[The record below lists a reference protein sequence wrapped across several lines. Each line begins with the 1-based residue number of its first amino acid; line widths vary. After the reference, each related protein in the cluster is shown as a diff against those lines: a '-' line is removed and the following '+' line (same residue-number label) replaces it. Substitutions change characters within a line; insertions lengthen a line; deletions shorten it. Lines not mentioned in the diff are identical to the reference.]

1 MKKLKLIFIIFFL
14 VLLGCYENQKIHDY
28 NLIPLPNQ
36 IIIEE
41 GKLELNSIQE
51 IITSLDSPRIIK
63 ATNELKN
70 VLSTIS
76 NESIKISSD
85 INSSN
90 ISIHIKS
97 NTSIEDKG
105 ESYNL
110 SINRR
115 GITLESP
122 SEEGIYRGITSLK
135 QIILISSG
143 QNDTSIPFGDIND
156 HASYSYRGAM
166 LDVARHFF
174 DTNDVKRYID
184 ILSFYK
190 INHLH
195 LHLTDD
201 QGWRIEIKKWPKL
214 TTIGAEKEVGGTPG
228 GFYTQEEYID
238 IVNYAHDHFITIV
251 PEVDIPGHTNAALAS
266 YSELNCNGI
275 SPEIYT
281 GIEVG
286 FSTLCAQNDITY
298 KFLENVIDEIS
309 VITPGPY
316 FHVGGD
322 ESDVTSKEDFIQMM
336 DSVVLY
342 AKQNNKKPI
351 TWDNNNKTA
360 DIAQYWN
367 NESKKNVIG
376 KSKEIIYSPA
386 SHAYLDMKYDSLSP
400 YGLNWAG
407 YTSVKDAYEWDP
419 KYFSDSLDEIK
430 TLGIEAPIWTETV
443 SNFDELSYLVFPR
456 ILGHAEIG
464 WTNSKLREWDKY
476 KLRMKKHIIH
486 LKSLGINL
494 KD

>member
-1 MKKLKLIFIIFFL
+1 MKKLKLISIIFFL
-14 VLLGCYENQKIHDY
+14 VLIGCNENQHIHDY

-51 IITSLDSPRIIK
+51 IITSLDSPRLIK

-90 ISIHIKS
+90 IPIHIKS

-122 SEEGIYRGITSLK
+122 SEEGLYRGITSLK

-143 QNDTSIPFGDIND
+143 QNDTSIPFGNIND

-228 GFYTQEEYID
+228 GFYTQEEYHD

-281 GIEVG
+281 GI
-286 FSTLCAQNDITY
+286 A
-298 KFLENVIDEIS
+298 
-309 VITPGPY
+309 ITPGPY

-342 AKQNNKKPI
+342 VKQNNKKPI
-351 TWDNNNKTA
+351 TWDNNTKTA

-376 KSKEIIYSPA
+376 KSKEII
-386 SHAYLDMKYDSLSP
+386 
-400 YGLNWAG
+400 LNWAG

-419 KYFSDSLDEIK
+419 KYFSESLNEINI
-430 TLGIEAPIWTETV
+430 LGIEAPIWTETV

-476 KLRMKKHIIH
+476 KLRMNKHIIH

>member
-122 SEEGIYRGITSLK
+122 SEDGIYRGITSLK

>member
-1 MKKLKLIFIIFFL
+1 M
-14 VLLGCYENQKIHDY
+14 
-28 NLIPLPNQ
+28 
-36 IIIEE
+36 
-41 GKLELNSIQE
+41 
-51 IITSLDSPRIIK
+51 
-63 ATNELKN
+63 
-70 VLSTIS
+70 
-76 NESIKISSD
+76 
-85 INSSN
+85 
-90 ISIHIKS
+90 
-97 NTSIEDKG
+97 
-105 ESYNL
+105 
-110 SINRR
+110 

-122 SEEGIYRGITSLK
+122 SEEGLYRGITSLK

-143 QNDTSIPFGDIND
+143 QNDTSVPFGDIND

-214 TTIGAEKEVGGTPG
+214 TIIGAEKEVGGTPG

-309 VITPGPY
+309 AITPGPY

-322 ESDVTSKEDFIQMM
+322 ESHVTSKEDFIQMM

-351 TWDNNNKTA
+351 TWDNNTKTA

-419 KYFSDSLDEIK
+419 KYFSESLDEINI
-430 TLGIEAPIWTETV
+430 LGIEAPIWTETV

>member
-1 MKKLKLIFIIFFL
+1 MKKLKLISITFFL
-14 VLLGCYENQKIHDY
+14 VLIGCNENQYIHDY

-51 IITSLDSPRIIK
+51 IITSLDSPRLIK

-122 SEEGIYRGITSLK
+122 SEEGLYRGITSLK
-135 QIILISSG
+135 QIILISSR

-201 QGWRIEIKKWPKL
+201 QGWRIEIKKWSKL

-228 GFYTQEEYID
+228 GFYTQEEYHD

-286 FSTLCAQNDITY
+286 FSSLCAQNDITY

-309 VITPGPY
+309 AITPGPY

-342 AKQNNKKPI
+342 VKQNNKKPI
-351 TWDNNNKTA
+351 TWDNNTKTA

-367 NESKKNVIG
+367 NESKKNIIG

-419 KYFSDSLDEIK
+419 KYFSESLNEINI
-430 TLGIEAPIWTETV
+430 LGIEAPIWTETV

-476 KLRMKKHIIH
+476 KLRMNKHIIH

>member
-1 MKKLKLIFIIFFL
+1 M

>member
-51 IITSLDSPRIIK
+51 IITSLDSPRLIK

-115 GITLESP
+115 GITIESP
-122 SEEGIYRGITSLK
+122 SEEGVYRGITSLK

-143 QNDTSIPFGDIND
+143 QNDTSVPFGDIND

-174 DTNDVKRYID
+174 ETNDVKRYID

-336 DSVVLY
+336 DSVVHY

-351 TWDNNNKTA
+351 TWDNNTKTA

-419 KYFSDSLDEIK
+419 KYFSESLDEIN